1 MRKTDDAEAMRLLAH
16 QIWERDGRP
25 NGREHEH
32 WAEAARLLAW
42 AEEVEVEVQDDG
54 PAEEPEQSEAT
65 RLRRALY
72 APEAYSVDPEEADRT
87 YVTPRLDEQG
97 R

>member
-16 QIWERDGRP
+16 QLWERDGRP
-25 NGREHEH
+25 SGREHEH
-32 WAEAARLLAW
+32 WAEAARLLAS
-42 AEEVEVEVQDDG
+42 AEEVEVEVHDDG
-54 PAEEPEQSEAT
+54 PVEEPEQSEAT

-72 APEAYSVDPEEADRT
+72 APEAYSMDPEEADHT
-87 YVTPRLDEQG
+87 YVAPGQDKQG